1 MGRKIVKAWFC
12 YVIVITITAIIMCCL
27 VFIPYYYTTII
38 MYFLMH
44 ILHHPFYMFNLIIY
58 YFITTYVQFLE
69 FLFKY
74 YNFFNA
80 TWLIGLNCQKKT
92 IKKTWIL
99 IQSVVVMKDTLDKI
113 TNVVYIHTLK
123 LHILPTYIKNIY

>member
-1 MGRKIVKAWFC
+1 
-12 YVIVITITAIIMCCL
+12 
-27 VFIPYYYTTII
+27 
-38 MYFLMH
+38 MH

-80 TWLIGLNCQKKT
+80 TWLIGLNCQKKQL
-92 IKKTWIL
+92 KKL
-99 IQSVVVMKDTLDKI
+99 EYLSKV
-113 TNVVYIHTLK
+113 
-123 LHILPTYIKNIY
+123 